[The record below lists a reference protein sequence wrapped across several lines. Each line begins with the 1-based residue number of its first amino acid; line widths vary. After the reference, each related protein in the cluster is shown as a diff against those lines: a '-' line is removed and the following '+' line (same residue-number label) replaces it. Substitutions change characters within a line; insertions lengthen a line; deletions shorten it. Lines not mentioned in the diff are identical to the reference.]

1 MNMAAL
7 LFCLATFTVLLAF
20 VLGLMQEDPDQQMA
34 YFFGAVIA
42 AGASVFGQMTVVGG
56 ASLPNHQRL
65 DAARSP
71 RRS

>member
-42 AGASVFGQMTVVGG
+42 AGASVFGQMI
-56 ASLPNHQRL
+56 LW
-65 DAARSP
+65 
-71 RRS
+71 